1 MKRIRIHHPGGP
13 DVLTVEET
21 PVPAPGPGQ
30 VLIKSEAGSLN
41 HLDLWVRKGLPFTPY
56 PLTPGSDCAGTV
68 HACGRNVT
76 RFKPGDR
83 VVVSPGFGCRTCPHC
98 LTGDD
103 NLCRDYHIFGE
114 SADGLDAGFVTVD
127 EHLVFLLPPEVSF
140 SPAAAAT
147 LTYLTAWQMVADKG
161 QVRPGDSVFVWGG
174 SSGVGSAAIQIARHL
189 GAVVY
194 SAASTK
200 EKREVALACG
210 AEAVWDYKS
219 GSVLSEVR
227 ALTGKR
233 GVDLVIEHTG
243 AETLGTSVQ
252 MTAKGGKIVT
262 CGATTGWDARLDL
275 RHIFFRQL
283 SLLGSTMGRQDR
295 LPVILNLMASGKLRP
310 VIGRELSMWEI
321 KSGHELLEGGQV
333 AGKIVLIP

>member
-13 DVLTVEET
+13 EVLIVEET
-21 PVPAPGPGQ
+21 PVPEPGPGQ

-68 HACGRNVT
+68 HACGSAVT

-83 VVVSPGFGCRTCPHC
+83 VVVSPGFGCGSCPHC
-98 LTGDD
+98 LAGND
-103 NLCRDYHIFGE
+103 NLCRNYHIFGE
-114 SADGLDAGFVTVD
+114 SAEGLDAGFVAVD
-127 EHLVFLLPPEVSF
+127 DHLVLPLPPEVSF
-140 SPAAAAT
+140 SSAAAAT
-147 LTYLTAWQMVADKG
+147 LTYLTAWQMVVDKG
-161 QVRPGDSVFVWGG
+161 QVQPGDSVFVWGG

-200 EKREVALACG
+200 EKREVALTCG
-210 AEAVWDYKS
+210 AAAVWDYKS
-219 GSVLSEVR
+219 GSVLAEVK

-243 AETLGTSVQ
+243 ADTLSTSVQ

-275 RHIFFRQL
+275 RHLFFRQL

-295 LPVILNLMASGKLRP
+295 LPVILNLMALGKLRP
-310 VIGRELSMWEI
+310 VIGRELSMWDI
-321 KSGHELLEGGQV
+321 KTGHDLLEGGRV